1 MQHFCPKCQAPMIR
15 IPDNPYRYASGN
27 NIYTSRATLIGKIPA
42 GRYVCS
48 RCDFVENWI
57 DTKED
62 LEKIKKAF
70 M

>member
-42 GRYVCS
+42 VRYVCS
-48 RCDFVENWI
+48 RCGFVEN
-57 DTKED
+57 
-62 LEKIKKAF
+62 
-70 M
+70 